1 MNVKVDA
8 IYDNG
13 VLRPLTPLL
22 LPDQSR
28 VTVTVDVD
36 APDQADPAAEIE
48 ARRLAIKKLFD
59 DIDKLPQPENK
70 DGWSAKNHDEVLYGW
85 KK

>member
-1 MNVKVDA
+1 MNVQVDA

-28 VTVTVDVD
+28 VTVTVGVNVV
-36 APDQADPAAEIE
+36 AQAESEAEVE
-48 ARRLAIKKLFD
+48 ARRQAINKLFE
-59 DIDKLPQPENK
+59 DIDKLPQPPNH
-70 DGWSAKNHDEVLYGW
+70 DGWSAKDHDEVLYGW